1 MILIIGGAASG
12 KREYLRSLGFGDNDI
27 ADAALDGRPALVN
40 LHELVF
46 ANPEA
51 APELLAPLLAKQA
64 VTCNEVGAGIIPA
77 DYAERS
83 AREATGRL
91 CNQLA
96 QQATEVVRMV
106 AGLPVKI
113 KG

>member
-12 KREYLRSLGFGDNDI
+12 KREYLRSLGFDDEQI
-27 ADAALDGRPALVN
+27 ADAVLDGRPALAN
-40 LHELVF
+40 LHQLVF
-46 ANPEA
+46 ADPES
-51 APELLAPLLAKQA
+51 APDLLEPLLAKQA
-64 VTCNEVGAGIIPA
+64 VTCDEVGAGIIPA
-77 DYAERS
+77 DPAERN
-83 AREATGRL
+83 AREATGRI

-106 AGLPVKI
+106 AGIPVRI